1 MHLDAEQITKITS
14 CAGLG
19 EASLIEEIDT
29 GFSNDVFTIDNKYIL
44 KSWDPKNIHLFRK
57 ELWCLNALKDKVP
70 VPKLLCF
77 DTKGEVVG
85 QPYIV
90 MEKMPGIPL
99 INAWQNLKDDI
110 KSQIV
115 REICNHLKTINSL
128 DTSAVPELFNQ
139 IPSWQDWIESEF
151 RKNLLR
157 MEESG
162 IYEANT
168 IRKVKIRMDIL
179 LPALKEQNMKISY
192 YDVHFGNFLI
202 DNNRISAVIDLER
215 VEWVSIDYSLNW
227 VNRMSYDPEEYIEE
241 PKEKEFEK
249 ILPLFEKHYPELFQ
263 FDDLEKRLEAY
274 TILSEMRFKL
284 KELELNKDDTI
295 MSDG

>member
-1 MHLDAEQITKITS
+1 MHLDAEQISKITS

>member
-1 MHLDAEQITKITS
+1 MHLDAEQINKITS

-44 KSWDPKNIHLFRK
+44 KSWDPKNVHLFRK
-57 ELWCLNALKDKVP
+57 ELWCLNALKEKAP
-70 VPKLLCF
+70 VPKIICF

-99 INAWQNLKDDI
+99 INAWQNLKDDL
-110 KSQIV
+110 KSQAV
-115 REICNHLKTINSL
+115 KEICNYLKIINSL
-128 DTSAVPELFNQ
+128 DASGANELFNQ

-179 LPALKEQNMKISY
+179 LPSLKEQNMKISY
-192 YDVHFGNFLI
+192 YDVHFGNFLF
-202 DNNRISAVIDLER
+202 DNNRLSAVIDLER

-227 VNRMSYDPEEYIEE
+227 VNRMSYDPEEYIED

-249 ILPLFEKHYPELFQ
+249 ILPLFEQHYPELFQ
-263 FDDLEKRLEAY
+263 FTDLEKRLEAY

-284 KELELNKDDTI
+284 KELELSET
-295 MSDG
+295 ST

>member
-1 MHLDAEQITKITS
+1 MHLDSQQISKITS

-44 KSWDPKNIHLFRK
+44 KSWDPKNINLFRK
-57 ELWCLNALKDKVP
+57 ELWCLNALKEKIP
-70 VPKLLCF
+70 VPKVLCY
-77 DTKGEVVG
+77 DAKGEAVG

-99 INAWQNLKDDI
+99 INAWQNLKDPL

-115 REICNHLKTINSL
+115 KQICDHLKVINSL
-128 DTSAVPELFNQ
+128 EGSQADGLFNK
-139 IPSWQDWIESEF
+139 IASWQDWIELEF
-151 RKNLLR
+151 KNNLLR
-157 MEESG
+157 MEETGMYGS
-162 IYEANT
+162 NT

-179 LPALKEQNMKISY
+179 LPALKEQNIKISY

-202 DNNRISAVIDLER
+202 DNNKVSSVIDLER

-227 VNRMSYDPEEYIEE
+227 VNRMTYDPEEYIED
-241 PKEKEFEK
+241 PKAKEFEK
-249 ILPLFEKHYPELFQ
+249 ILPLFEQHYPELFQ
-263 FDDLEKRLEAY
+263 FPEIEKRLEAY

-284 KELELNKDDTI
+284 KEFELANSSI
-295 MSDG
+295 

>member
-1 MHLDAEQITKITS
+1 MHLDAEQISKITS

-151 RKNLLR
+151 RKNLVR

-162 IYEANT
+162 IYEPNT

-179 LPALKEQNMKISY
+179 LPALKEQNMKVSY

-215 VEWVSIDYSLNW
+215 VEWVSIDYALNW
-227 VNRMSYDPEEYIEE
+227 VNRMSYDPEEYIED

>member
-1 MHLDAEQITKITS
+1 MHLDGEQISKITS

-57 ELWCLNALKDKVP
+57 ELWCLNTLKDKVP
-70 VPKLLCF
+70 VPKLICF
-77 DTKGEVVG
+77 DDKGEVAG

-90 MEKMPGIPL
+90 MQKMPGIPL
-99 INAWQNLKDDI
+99 INAWQNLKDDL
-110 KSQIV
+110 KSQAV
-115 REICNHLKTINSL
+115 KEICGYLKTINDL
-128 DTSAVPELFNQ
+128 DATGASELFNQ
-139 IPSWQDWIESEF
+139 IPSWQDWIEAEF
-151 RKNLLR
+151 RKNLQK
-157 MEESG
+157 MQESG
-162 IYEANT
+162 IYGANT

-227 VNRMSYDPEEYIEE
+227 VNRMSYDPEEYIED

-249 ILPLFEKHYPELFQ
+249 ILPLFEKHYPELFN
-263 FDDLEKRLEAY
+263 FTDLEKRLEAY

-284 KELELNKDDTI
+284 KELELEKNEPQL
-295 MSDG
+295 